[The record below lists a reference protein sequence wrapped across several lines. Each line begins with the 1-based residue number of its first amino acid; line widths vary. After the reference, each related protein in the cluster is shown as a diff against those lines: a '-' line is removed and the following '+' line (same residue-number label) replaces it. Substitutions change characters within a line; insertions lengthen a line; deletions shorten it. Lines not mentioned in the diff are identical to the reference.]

1 MPQRGDKLRL
11 LELSER
17 NARLYRLEKLKQ
29 IEIKD
34 PARHTNRILST
45 LQRELRLSVPPRH
58 IECFD
63 NSNLQGT
70 NPVASCVVFRDGKPS
85 RKEYRHFNIK
95 TVVGA
100 NDFASMEEVIG
111 RRYSRLLAEGAELP
125 ELIVVDGGK
134 GQLRFAYETLQRLG
148 LEHKIA
154 IVGLAKRIEEVYF
167 PHDPLPY
174 YIDRNSEALKVL
186 MHIRDEAHRFGITF
200 HRKKRSLAFIRS
212 ELESIPTLGPRSV
225 DKLLRHYRT
234 VSNIRRASEEELSG
248 LIGRQRAAEV
258 IRYYRK
264 AGSSSS
270 PQGTDGSSLRHDG
283 SAPSN
288 GHTIPLTTAGKDN
301 PAPFDTEG
309 DGFAPKQRG

>member
-1 MPQRGDKLRL
+1 MFRQ
-11 LELSER
+11 LE
-17 NARLYRLEKLKQ
+17 
-29 IEIKD
+29 
-34 PARHTNRILST
+34 PARN
-45 LQRELRLSVPPRH
+45 QPGGLR
-58 IECFD
+58 
-63 NSNLQGT
+63 
-70 NPVASCVVFRDGKPS
+70 VVFRDGKPS

-186 MHIRDEAHRFGITF
+186 MHIRRRGAPFRHHVSPQKTLAGLYSQRVGEHPDA
-200 HRKKRSLAFIRS
+200 RSAL
-212 ELESIPTLGPRSV
+212 
-225 DKLLRHYRT
+225 
-234 VSNIRRASEEELSG
+234 
-248 LIGRQRAAEV
+248 GRQAAAPLSDRFQHPVARA
-258 IRYYRK
+258 RR
-264 AGSSSS
+264 SC
-270 PQGTDGSSLRHDG
+270 PD
-283 SAPSN
+283 
-288 GHTIPLTTAGKDN
+288 
-301 PAPFDTEG
+301 
-309 DGFAPKQRG
+309 